1 MYSSIL
7 LLNSGVPLPGVLA
20 FSMDVD
26 FMSWLFLSGVWH
38 FWSLS
43 TRTRAGARIRRVG
56 DFEYETVTFTEYY
69 YHGLWVLKSR
79 KIFVIR
85 QLIEN

>member
-1 MYSSIL
+1 MATTD
-7 LLNSGVPLPGVLA
+7 N
-20 FSMDVD
+20 FD

-38 FWSLS
+38 FWSFS

-56 DFEYETVTFTEYY
+56 DLEYETVKFTDYY